1 MWRLR
6 FDKKMPASV
15 LQRLEA
21 AQVQPAA
28 CITWQVWLRF
38 GLVLAALGLSS
49 RRAGRVLLACVRSL
63 STWVSRRAD
72 AYGQSTQRL
81 S

>member
-28 CITWQVWLRF
+28 CVTWQVWCMLWP
-38 GLVLAALGLSS
+38 GACSTGSLSS
-49 RRAGRVLLACVRSL
+49 RRAGRLLLACVRIL
-63 STWVSRRAD
+63 STWVTRLAD
-72 AYGQSTQRL
+72 GNQQST
-81 S
+81 